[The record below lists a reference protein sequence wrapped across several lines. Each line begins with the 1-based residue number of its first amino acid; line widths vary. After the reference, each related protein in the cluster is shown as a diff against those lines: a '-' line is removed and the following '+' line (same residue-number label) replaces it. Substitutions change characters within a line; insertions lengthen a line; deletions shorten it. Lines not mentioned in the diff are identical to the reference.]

1 MKLYIYD
8 DGRESSIIHFSN
20 NHIHATILKA
30 HRRGKHVLL
39 IISWVLIKKKKGRHQ
54 MVKFAR
60 CQFLVRLII
69 LELRRKLRREKK
81 RKDFHAKRH
90 TFFEE
95 RARASEYTY
104 TQK

>member
-1 MKLYIYD
+1 MIVNTNEVIYD

-20 NHIHATILKA
+20 NHIHAPI
-30 HRRGKHVLL
+30 RIGSQL
-39 IISWVLIKKKKGRHQ
+39 IIFSWCSSKKKDVIKWK
-54 MVKFAR
+54 KFAR

-69 LELRRKLRREKK
+69 LELRRKLLLEKK

-95 RARASEYTY
+95 RARASEYT
-104 TQK
+104 

>member
-1 MKLYIYD
+1 MKLYKTTD
-8 DGRESSIIHFSN
+8 ASRPSSIFLTTSY
-20 NHIHATILKA
+20 TQPYTYWY
-30 HRRGKHVLL
+30 VLTASSSL
-39 IISWVLIKKKKGRHQ
+39 ECSFIKKKKD
-54 MVKFAR
+54 VIKWKFFVQLSNSHAFDR
-60 CQFLVRLII
+60 SK
-69 LELRRKLRREKK
+69 KLLLEKK